1 MRPGLE
7 KMSSNRSIMS
17 DQLSVDLSHEDLD
30 LHEGL
35 FSLQADSNRPISSSE
50 YVRHVFLSDDLQP
63 TQGQDADL
71 PLSELMARL
80 DRITAGDDVM
90 DEQSSSESVENFQD
104 DPGVVGPKPQ
114 GMIYDSFSSSDA
126 VGSVF
131 RTALD
136 ALPARTRDDE
146 STSYDSAL
154 SSIPFVGGVLNNS
167 SSPVPP
173 LFPNDSGT
181 DSVFSGSLKDDK
193 NSSKSKTKKR
203 RERFIDESTACEP
216 TENDV
221 LYGRGGF
228 TNNHPGNIFFRQKAL
243 ELRKWYEQEQSKDAK
258 YEISIILVDSVKDRA
273 GRFLEKGKGSDEWYE
288 VIGNGARRK
297 ASQALRERIKGRS
310 TSLLSASNASAR
322 SHESSGDDHNDIG
335 ANESL
340 VPTEIDLVGV

>member
-1 MRPGLE
+1 
-7 KMSSNRSIMS
+7 MS
-17 DQLSVDLSHEDLD
+17 DQLSVDLSFEDLD

-35 FSLQADSNRPISSSE
+35 FSLQVDSNRPISSSE
-50 YVRHVFLSDDLQP
+50 YVRHVFLSDGVQL

-71 PLSELMARL
+71 PLLELTARFE
-80 DRITAGDDVM
+80 RITTGDDVM
-90 DEQSSSESVENFQD
+90 EENLRLSSSESVENFQD
-104 DPGVVGPKPQ
+104 DPGVVGPMPQ
-114 GMIYDSFSSSDA
+114 GMFFDSFSSSDA

-131 RTALD
+131 RPAFG

-154 SSIPFVGGVLNNS
+154 SSIPFAGGVLNTS
-167 SSPVPP
+167 SSPPPP

-203 RERFIDESTACEP
+203 RERFIDESTACKP

-221 LYGRGGF
+221 LFGRGGF
-228 TNNHPGNIFFRQKAL
+228 TNNHPGNIFFRQEAL
-243 ELRKWYEQEQSKDAK
+243 RLRPFYEQEQSKDAK
-258 YEISIILVDSVKDRA
+258 YEISIILLESVTSRG
-273 GRFLEKGKGSDEWYE
+273 GRFLEKGKGSDELWHE

-310 TSLLSASNASAR
+310 TSLLSASNVSAR
-322 SHESSGDDHNDIG
+322 SHESSGDEHNDIG

-340 VPTEIDLVGV
+340 VPTEIDLVEV